1 MTDLRDVRLLEPR
14 FFRAPSAHNTQPWV
28 LEYATDAIALRFDP
42 RRHLSLGDPTRR
54 DLLLSLGALVEAVV
68 LVAAAE
74 GVPLQFVSDVD
85 LDTARVG
92 AFRAA
97 NGLAPT
103 QFTPADL
110 EARATS
116 RLAYTPGRLP
126 EVVLAAAR
134 ATLGRGV
141 RLLELST
148 REVADL
154 YVAGDRA
161 LYDDPRLVE
170 ELRSWLRLGPADPRL
185 DGLAADCLNLSR
197 LEARALSILL
207 RPGVYRL
214 LRAARMHRL
223 LTFAT
228 RPLVAREGSV
238 LVLVGAVRTHGEM
251 LEAGRSL
258 LRSWLS
264 LTRSGF
270 HAHPLSQI
278 LDAPSTAA
286 ELSRRAGV
294 GGGEKALCVFRVGR
308 SAPPARSRRL
318 R

>member
-1 MTDLRDVRLLEPR
+1 MNDLRDVRLLEPR

-28 LEYATDAIALRFDP
+28 LDYAADAIALRFDP
-42 RRHLSLGDPTRR
+42 ERHLSAGDPTRR

-68 LVAAAE
+68 IVATAD
-74 GVPLQFVSDVD
+74 GVPLEFVADVD
-85 LDTARVG
+85 LGAASVG

-97 NGLAPT
+97 NRLAPAA
-103 QFTPADL
+103 FTPADL

-116 RLAYTPGRLP
+116 RLAYTAERLP
-126 EVVLAAAR
+126 EVALAAAR
-134 ATLGRGV
+134 ATLGRGL
-141 RLLELST
+141 RLIELST
-148 REVADL
+148 RRVADL

-170 ELRSWLRLGPADPRL
+170 ELRSWLRLDPGDPRL

-197 LEARALSILL
+197 VEARGLSILL

-214 LRAARMHRL
+214 LRATRMHRL
-223 LTFAT
+223 LTSAT
-228 RPLVAREGSV
+228 KPLVAREGSV
-238 LVLVGAVRTHGEM
+238 LVLVGAIRTHEQM
-251 LEAGRSL
+251 LETGRSL

-270 HAHPLSQI
+270 HVHPLSQI
-278 LDAPSTAA
+278 LDAPSAAA

-294 GGGEKALCVFRVGR
+294 GEREKALCVFRVGR